1 MPDTRATG
9 DFWSFAESAW
19 SDPGLRDRLMSW
31 QDHHGADV
39 IRVLFAAWHPGA
51 LTTDDLDRL
60 HARARDWSTRATLR
74 IRALRRRLH
83 TPERHALYR
92 ALLELELR
100 AEHLGALHL
109 LQECPPPAADAA
121 PHRRPRAD
129 TIGERLARLEPG
141 LPPDE
146 RSAGAAE
153 LASSSVPGLP

>member
-19 SDPGLRDRLMSW
+19 SHPGLRDRLMAW

-109 LQECPPPAADAA
+109 LRECPPPAAAA
-121 PHRRPRAD
+121 GRYRRPCAV
-129 TIGERLARLEPG
+129 TIEERLARLEPG
-141 LPPDE
+141 LPPAE

-153 LASSSVPGLP
+153 LASSSVPALP